1 CHFFDLMRRIIG
13 SEPLRVMASAGRA
26 VNHLDE
32 NYNGN
37 VPDILDNAYVIFD
50 FESGARALLD
60 LCMFAEASRHNEEL
74 CAIGETGKVECLLPQ
89 NIVARGARTDWQMQ
103 SDTVHVEK
111 EILDAGYHSGAT
123 YFQNQAF
130 LKAVRGEADVIVT
143 AEDGHRA
150 VAMGVAA
157 QMAAAE
163 ARIVSMKEVGL

>member
-1 CHFFDLMRRIIG
+1 M
-13 SEPLRVMASAGRA
+13 
-26 VNHLDE
+26 
-32 NYNGN
+32 
-37 VPDILDNAYVIFD
+37 
-50 FESGARALLD
+50 
-60 LCMFAEASRHNEEL
+60 
-74 CAIGETGKVECLLPQ
+74 PQ

-103 SDTVHVEK
+103 SDTVHVKK

-157 QMAAAE
+157 QIAAAE
-163 ARIVSMKEVGL
+163 SRIVWMQEVGL